1 VIKKGK
7 EHPMK
12 KAVVLLVVFSFG
24 LSSLVY
30 SEGMTRTV
38 ISKDTQSYG
47 KGDFLLETGVKYIKT
62 AAEEKKSDFYGFA
75 GFGVTPQWDVSA
87 YVPYSSYENSVD
99 ESDIGDI
106 VLDSSYEIFSD
117 AGNEVGCSL
126 GAAVKLPT
134 GKEEKHLGTGETD
147 YKVYT
152 AYSGRINE
160 YLGVINVSY
169 TITGDPSEGLVD
181 YNDYF
186 SAAAELMIPITLASN
201 FSLGFLADF
210 PGSIPDSSSN
220 NYELL
225 AGIDYYVNE
234 ASKFDLYAGKGF
246 DDSSNDFRIGLNLRF
261 LY

>member
-1 VIKKGK
+1 
-7 EHPMK
+7 MK
-12 KAVVLLVVFSFG
+12 KAAALLVVLSFG
-24 LSSLVY
+24 LASLAY
-30 SEGMTRTV
+30 SEGMTRTI
-38 ISKDTQSYG
+38 ISKDTQPYG

-62 AAEEKKSDFYGFA
+62 TAEEKKSDFYGFA
-75 GFGVTPQWDVSA
+75 GFGISPQWDVSA
-87 YVPYSSYENSVD
+87 YVPYSSYENGVE
-99 ESDIGDI
+99 ESDIGD
-106 VLDSSYEIFSD
+106 VMLDSSYEVYSD
-117 AGNEVGCSL
+117 ADNEIGWSL
-126 GAAVKLPT
+126 GAALKLPT
-134 GKEEKHLGTGETD
+134 AKEEKHLGSGETD
-147 YKVYT
+147 YRVYS

-186 SAAAELMIPITLASN
+186 SAAAELMIPITLGSN

-234 ASKFDLYAGKGF
+234 ASKLDLYAGKGF
-246 DDSSNDFRIGLNLRF
+246 DDNSNDYRIGLNLRF